1 MTHQNNHPFA
11 DCILNGDCIEA
22 LKKVPDETVDL
33 VVTDPP
39 YIVNYKD
46 RSGRSIM
53 GDDNGDW
60 LKPAFAQIHRV
71 LKNHAFCISFYGWNE
86 VDKFMS
92 TWKDVGF
99 KPVGHLVWHKHY
111 ASNSRYLNYR
121 HEQAFLLAKG
131 DPPIPVMILDDI
143 HPWTYSGNGL
153 HPNQKSV
160 EIIKPLIRAFSKE
173 GDLVLDPFAGS
184 GTTALSAKLTGR
196 QYMAIEKDF
205 EYYDTAR
212 RRLIE

>member
-1 MTHQNNHPFA
+1 MSVSKHPFA
-11 DCILNGDCIEA
+11 DCILNDDCIEA
-22 LKKVPDETVDL
+22 LKPVPDKSVDL
-33 VVTDPP
+33 VITDPP
-39 YIVNYKD
+39 YLVNYKD

-53 GDDNGDW
+53 NDDNGDW
-60 LKPAFAQIHRV
+60 LEPAFTQIYRV

-92 TWKDVGF
+92 TWKSVGF

-111 ASNSRYLNYR
+111 ASNSKYLNYR

-131 DPPIPVMILDDI
+131 RPPIPHKVLDDI

-160 EIIKPLIRAFSKE
+160 EIIMPLITAFSKK

-184 GTTALSAKLTGR
+184 GTTALAAMKTGR
-196 QYMAIEKDF
+196 RYLAIEKDF
-205 EYYDTAR
+205 EYYRSAR
-212 RRLIE
+212 RRLS

>member
-1 MTHQNNHPFA
+1 MSHHDKHPFA
-11 DCILNGDCIEA
+11 DCILNDDCIEA
-22 LKKVPDETVDL
+22 LKPVPDETVDL
-33 VVTDPP
+33 VLTDPP
-39 YIVNYKD
+39 YLVNYKD

-60 LKPAFAQIHRV
+60 LLPAFTQIHRV

-92 TWKDVGF
+92 AWKDVGF
-99 KPVGHLVWHKHY
+99 KPVGHLVWHKNY

-160 EIIKPLIRAFSKE
+160 EIIKPLIAAFSKK
-173 GDLVLDPFAGS
+173 GNLVLDPFAGS
-184 GTTALSAKLTGR
+184 GTTALSAKLTER
-196 QYMAIEKDF
+196 RYLAIEKDPA
-205 EYYDTAR
+205 YYEAAR
-212 RRLIE
+212 QRLI

>member
-1 MTHQNNHPFA
+1 MTYQDTHSFA
-11 DCILNGDCIEA
+11 DCILNDDCIEA

-39 YIVNYKD
+39 YLVNYKD

-60 LKPAFAQIHRV
+60 LEPAFTQIHRV
-71 LKNHAFCISFYGWNE
+71 LKNNAFCISFYGWNE
-86 VDKFMS
+86 VDKFMNA
-92 TWKDVGF
+92 WKDVGF
-99 KPVGHLVWHKHY
+99 KPVGHLVWYKNY

-131 DPPIPVMILDDI
+131 DPPIPIMILDDI
-143 HPWTYSGNGL
+143 HPWTYSGNEL

-160 EIIKPLIRAFSKE
+160 EIIKPLIAAFSRN

-184 GTTALSAKLTGR
+184 GTTALSAKITGR
-196 QYMAIEKDF
+196 RYLAIEKDA
-205 EYYDTAR
+205 EYYDAAR
-212 RRLIE
+212 RRLT

>member
-1 MTHQNNHPFA
+1 MTNHDKHPFA
-11 DCILNGDCIEA
+11 DCILNGDCIDA
-22 LKKVPDETVDL
+22 LKPVPDATVDL
-33 VVTDPP
+33 VLTDPP
-39 YIVNYKD
+39 YLVNYKD
-46 RSGRSIM
+46 RGGRSIM

-60 LKPAFAQIHRV
+60 LLPAFTEIHRV
-71 LKNHAFCISFYGWNE
+71 LKNHAFCISFYGWSE
-86 VDKFMS
+86 VDKFM
-92 TWKDVGF
+92 TAWKDVGF

-111 ASNSRYLNYR
+111 ASNSRYLNFR

-153 HPNQKSV
+153 HPNQKSI
-160 EIIKPLIRAFSKE
+160 EIIKPLIAAFSKK

-196 QYMAIEKDF
+196 HYLAIEKDAD
-205 EYYDTAR
+205 YYDAAR
-212 RRLIE
+212 RRLGY